1 MSAGRRRVGT
11 ALAVLLTLLAGGRLL
26 GLGLADQ
33 WADADPEQALAWRA
47 DHPLALTRRAEQMA
61 ADGQTTAA
69 LALARRALTR
79 DPLAAR
85 AYRVLAEAAVASDD
99 PQGAHALYRIVAR
112 HDPRDLASRLWLLN
126 RHLELQ
132 DATAAVGDLDALL
145 RAAPRLLPG
154 LTTTVIGLASL
165 HETQAALVAA
175 LARDPPW
182 RASVLGLVV
191 AQAPDRDAV
200 ARLLAR
206 LRLAPGGVDPALD
219 QAFIERLIR
228 DRQFAPAYLA
238 WVAGLAP
245 DEDRAIGN
253 LFNGDFAE
261 APSNQG
267 FDWRIDPVNGARA
280 ERLPADPPAHGLALR
295 LAFDDQRVAF
305 AHLRQ
310 LLLLAPGRYRFE
322 SLVKLDELH
331 NDRGLVWEIA
341 CAEDGRV
348 IASSAALAGTAPW
361 HELAFDLAVPT
372 ADCQAQWLRLRLP
385 ARIAAEQRIAGAI
398 WFDQLRID
406 RR

>member
-1 MSAGRRRVGT
+1 MSAGARRIGT
-11 ALAVLLTLLAGGRLL
+11 AVAVLLALLTGWRLL
-26 GLGLADQ
+26 GLGLADRL
-33 WADADPEQALAWRA
+33 ADADPEGALAWRA
-47 DHPLALTRRAEQMA
+47 DHPLALTRRAEQLA
-61 ADGQTTAA
+61 ADGQTAAA
-69 LALARRALTR
+69 LALARRALR
-79 DPLAAR
+79 LDPLAAR
-85 AYRVLAEAAVASDD
+85 AYRLLAEAAVARGD
-99 PQGAHALYRIVAR
+99 PQGAHVLYRIVAR
-112 HDPRDLASRLWLLN
+112 HDPRDLATRIWLLN
-126 RHLELQ
+126 RHLALQ

-154 LTTTVIGLASL
+154 LTATVIGLASL

-191 AQAPDRDAV
+191 AQAVDRDAV

-219 QAFIERLIR
+219 RAWIERLIR
-228 DRQFAPAYLA
+228 DRQFVPAYLA
-238 WVAGLAP
+238 WVEGLAP
-245 DEDRAIGN
+245 DENRAIGN
-253 LFNGDFAE
+253 LFNGDFAQ

-280 ERLPADPPAHGLALR
+280 ERLPADPPASGLALR

-310 LLLLAPGRYRFE
+310 LLLLAPGQYRFE
-322 SLVKLDELH
+322 GLVKLDELR

-348 IASSAALAGTAPW
+348 IVSSAALAGTAPW
-361 HELAFDLAVPT
+361 HQLAFDFALPAT
-372 ADCQAQWLRLRLP
+372 DCQAQWLRLRLP

-398 WFDQLRID
+398 WFDDLRID